1 MAFPTNPVNGQQA
14 TVNGVIYT
22 YVSATP
28 AWSVT
33 TNAGANVSAN
43 NISAVAAITAA
54 SVSATGNVYA
64 GNLINAGSLT
74 VTTLTVGSS
83 VSAVGNITA
92 SYILGNGSQLTGVAA
107 SYGNANVAAYLPT
120 YNGAIGAST
129 LTATTVN
136 TGSLSLSGNITSTL
150 NVTGAVNSGAL
161 TATSLTETSSIV
173 FKENVRPLENSLE
186 IIGQLAGVMYDLRDG
201 SVKDDIGLIAE
212 DVYKIAPGLV
222 SLNAEGKPHGLRY
235 PRISAYLIESI
246 KDLQIQI
253 NQLKKG

>member
-43 NISAVAAITAA
+43 NISAVAAITGAT
-54 SVSATGNVYA
+54 VSA
-64 GNLINAGSLT
+64 S
-74 VTTLTVGSS
+74 
-83 VSAVGNITA
+83 GNIVG
-92 SYILGNGSQLTGVAA
+92 SYILGNGSLLTGVAA
-107 SYGNANVAAYLPT
+107 SYGNSNVAAYLTT
-120 YNGAIGAST
+120 YTGNIAGGNLSITGT
-129 LTATTVN
+129 VTATT
-136 TGSLSLSGNITSTL
+136 
-150 NVTGAVNSGAL
+150 
-161 TATSLTETSSIV
+161 LTETSSIM
-173 FKENVRPLENSLE
+173 FKENIRPLENSLDV
-186 IIGQLAGVMYDLRDG
+186 IGQLAGVMYDLRDG

-212 DVYKIAPGLV
+212 EVYKIAPSLV
-222 SLNAEGKPHGLRY
+222 SLNAEGKPHALKY

>member
-1 MAFPTNPVNGQQA
+1 MAFPTDPTNGQQA

-54 SVSATGNVYA
+54 TVSASGNVYA
-64 GNLINAGSLT
+64 GNLINSGSLT
-74 VTTLTVGSS
+74 VSLLNAT
-83 VSAVGNITA
+83 GNIA
-92 SYILGNGSQLTGVAA
+92 GGNLSITGTV
-107 SYGNANVAAYLPT
+107 
-120 YNGAIGAST
+120 
-129 LTATTVN
+129 TATT
-136 TGSLSLSGNITSTL
+136 
-150 NVTGAVNSGAL
+150 
-161 TATSLTETSSIV
+161 LTETSSIM
-173 FKENVRPLENSLE
+173 FKENIRPLENSLNV
-186 IIGQLAGVMYDLRDG
+186 IGQLAGVMYDLRDG

-212 DVYKIAPGLV
+212 EVYKIAPSLV
-222 SLNAEGKPHGLRY
+222 SLNTEGKPHALKY